1 MLQNVI
7 ILLIVSAVMCSI
19 GFYKHVYFLS
29 IGYGFSVAG
38 IGAALLIMYA
48 SSLNIFSVLQ
58 CIVLILYGA
67 RLAGFLLYREL
78 KNAAYR
84 STLKS
89 VAKDESDMS
98 FAAKFGIWAGVAI
111 LYVMETSPVFFRLVN
126 GTQDT
131 AAPVIGICISLFGL
145 FMEAA
150 ADHQKSEQKKENPH
164 MAAMKGLYR
173 IVRCPNY
180 FGEILFWTGVMAGGL
195 TSLHGAVQWITALTA
210 YAMIIGIMI
219 SGAARLEKRQN
230 SNYGKDP
237 VYQAYTAKTP
247 VLFPWVPLY
256 HLTKEQKHE

>member
-111 LYVMETSPVFFRLVN
+111 LYVMETSPVFFRLAN

-180 FGEILFWTGVMAGGL
+180 FGEILFWTWCHGRRSDFITWGSAVDHCINSVCNDHRHHDQRCSPSGETAEQQLWQRSCLPGL
-195 TSLHGAVQWITALTA
+195 YS
-210 YAMIIGIMI
+210 
-219 SGAARLEKRQN
+219 
-230 SNYGKDP
+230 
-237 VYQAYTAKTP
+237 
-247 VLFPWVPLY
+247 
-256 HLTKEQKHE
+256 